1 MESRELS
8 VRCCIAGG
16 GPAGMIL
23 GLLLARA
30 GISVVVLEKH
40 SDFLRDFRGD
50 TIHPSTLEIMYEL
63 GLLSEFL
70 RRPHQEAR
78 TLSGQIGDDFLQI
91 ADFAHLPTHCRF
103 IAFMP
108 QWDFLDFV
116 VEHARHYPAFQ
127 LKMAA
132 EVNDLIVENERVVG
146 VRAATQDGELI
157 VRAELV
163 IGADGRHS
171 TVRAKA
177 GLDILDVGAP
187 MDVLWMRL
195 SRRPGDPGQ
204 TLGRFDAG
212 RVFVM
217 LNRED
222 YWQCAFVI
230 PKGGLDEIRSRGL
243 EFFRNEIARLAPYL
257 RDRTE
262 ELKDWSDVKLLS
274 VSIDRLRRW
283 HRPGLLCIGYAAH
296 AMSPVGGVGINL
308 AIQDAVAAANIL
320 APRFEQGTVCE
331 DDLRAVQRR
340 REFPTRATQAMQVFI
355 QNRVISRVLERTEKL
370 SAPLPL
376 RLIRL
381 MPFLTRIPARL
392 IGLGF
397 RPEHV
402 RTPAAA

>member
-1 MESRELS
+1 
-8 VRCCIAGG
+8 
-16 GPAGMIL
+16 
-23 GLLLARA
+23 
-30 GISVVVLEKH
+30 
-40 SDFLRDFRGD
+40 
-50 TIHPSTLEIMYEL
+50 
-63 GLLSEFL
+63 
-70 RRPHQEAR
+70 
-78 TLSGQIGDDFLQI
+78 
-91 ADFAHLPTHCRF
+91 
-103 IAFMP
+103 
-108 QWDFLDFV
+108 
-116 VEHARHYPAFQ
+116 
-127 LKMAA
+127 
-132 EVNDLIVENERVVG
+132 
-146 VRAATQDGELI
+146 
-157 VRAELV
+157 
-163 IGADGRHS
+163 
-171 TVRAKA
+171 
-177 GLDILDVGAP
+177 
-187 MDVLWMRL
+187 MRL

-257 RDRTE
+257 HDRTA
-262 ELKDWSDVKLLS
+262 ELKDWSDIKLLS
-274 VSIDRLRRW
+274 VSVDRLRQW
-283 HRPGLLCIGYAAH
+283 HRPGLLCIGDAAH

-320 APRFEQGTVCE
+320 APRFKQGTASE

-355 QNRVISRVLERTEKL
+355 QNRVISRVLKRTGKL

-392 IGLGF
+392 IGLGI